1 MSEDPTP
8 QALSHPWTEDAE
20 FVKLYD
26 VENQG
31 LWDFDF
37 YRELIL
43 EQGARR
49 VLDIGCGTGVLAV
62 SLASEGLQVTGVD
75 PASAMISTALSRV
88 QDSELEHRVR
98 LIHGTASQ
106 VTPSAFD
113 AAVMMGHVAQYFLTR
128 VEWDRALRDAFRAL
142 KPGGFLA
149 FESRNPHGLDHD
161 AWDEESTKDT
171 QDHPEGGE
179 FTSWLEVVKIEHDDA
194 DGPLITARGHNI
206 FPDGR
211 HITADEPLRY
221 RPLAVL
227 RDSLHR
233 AGFTVEQ
240 TWGDWDR
247 SPLETDSPE
256 IIVLGR
262 KPSRDSSGT
271 ARGDRCG
278 PRAGRPGRG

>member
-1 MSEDPTP
+1 MSEDPMP
-8 QALSHPWTEDAE
+8 HALPHPWTEDAE

-37 YRELIL
+37 YRNLIL

-62 SLASEGLQVTGVD
+62 SLARDGLHVTGVD
-75 PASAMISTALSRV
+75 PAGAMIRTALRRARESSVERRV
-88 QDSELEHRVR
+88 E

-106 VTPSAFD
+106 VTPAVFD
-113 AAVMMGHVAQYFLTR
+113 AAVMMGHVAQYFLFR
-128 VEWDRALRDAFRAL
+128 VDWDRALTETFRAL
-142 KPGGFLA
+142 KPGGFLT

-161 AWDEESTKDT
+161 SWDKESTEET
-171 QDHPEGGE
+171 QDHPEGGQ
-179 FTSWLEVVKIEHDDA
+179 FTSWLEVVEIAHDDA

-211 HITADEPLRY
+211 HLTADEPLRY

-227 RDSLHR
+227 RESLHR
-233 AGFTVEQ
+233 AGFSVEQ

-247 SPLETDSPE
+247 SPWETDSPE
-256 IIVLGR
+256 IIVLAR
-262 KPSRDSSGT
+262 KPS
-271 ARGDRCG
+271 
-278 PRAGRPGRG
+278 